1 MRPLEVVVILLIC
14 AVLAAPWLPWSA
26 ARRALRPLPLLLL
39 LAVIAQILI
48 EGARWQLAP
57 AYALALAVILLP
69 LAPRGRR
76 GERSLGALALGVV
89 ALAFALV
96 LPLAF
101 PVFDLP
107 RPDGPYGIG
116 TVTYDWTDP
125 NRPELFTAAPG
136 DQRELM
142 VQVWYP
148 ATRDP
153 RAARAPYIADG
164 MALAPLARLLH
175 MPDFVF
181 QHLKYIRT
189 NAMPGA
195 PVAPSGRFPLLIFS
209 HGRGGFRQHNSLEIE
224 SLVSHGY
231 VVAAIDH
238 TYAGAGVD
246 FPDGRRVAMAEGMK
260 TRGVLD
266 RYLPYLARDVS
277 FTLDRLT
284 AMDRSDP
291 KGVLTGRLDLDHV
304 GMFGLSMGGAIT
316 AEACLRDLRLRA
328 CLPMDV
334 FMPPDV
340 VRSGLA
346 QPTLW
351 ISRDAATM
359 ALEGWARR
367 DIDETQSTMRAAY
380 AASRGDA
387 YLILVPGMFHQN
399 LSDFPYLV
407 VSPLDR
413 WLGLDGPI
421 DARRVHQIET
431 RYSLA
436 FFDRYLK
443 GRASQLLEGRR
454 TPFPEIQVLRRTGA
468 GETD

>member
-1 MRPLEVVVILLIC
+1 MRPLEVLVILLIG
-14 AVLAAPWLPWSA
+14 AVLAAPWLPWTA
-26 ARRALRPLPLLLL
+26 VRRALRPLPLLLL
-39 LAVIAQILI
+39 LAAIAQILI
-48 EGARWQLAP
+48 EGARWQMAP

-69 LAPRGRR
+69 LAAGQGRGD
-76 GERSLGALALGVV
+76 RSGGALAAGAIALVL
-89 ALAFALV
+89 ALA

-107 RPDGPYGIG
+107 RPNGPYGIG
-116 TVTYDWTDP
+116 TVTYDWTDQ

-136 DQRELM
+136 DHRELM

-148 ATRDP
+148 AAP
-153 RAARAPYIADG
+153 GPKAARAPYIADG

-189 NAMPGA
+189 NAMPSA
-195 PVAPSGRFPLLIFS
+195 PMAQGGRFPLLIFS

-224 SLVSHGY
+224 ALVSQGY
-231 VVAAIDH
+231 VVAAMDH

-246 FPDGRRVAMAEGMK
+246 FPDGRRIAMAEGMK
-260 TRGVLD
+260 VRGVLD
-266 RYLPYLARDVS
+266 RYLPYLAQDVS
-277 FTLDRLT
+277 FTLDQLT

-291 KGVLTGRLDLDHV
+291 QGVLTGRLDLDHV

-316 AEACLRDLRLRA
+316 AETCLRDPRLRA

-359 ALEGWARR
+359 ALEGWARQ

-387 YLILVPGMFHQN
+387 YLVLVPGMFHQN

-407 VSPLDR
+407 VSPIDR

-436 FFDRYLK
+436 FFDRYLR
-443 GRASQLLEGRR
+443 GLRSPLLDA
-454 TPFPEIQVLRRTGA
+454 PSPQFPEVQFLSRSGA
-468 GETD
+468 VATR

>member
-1 MRPLEVVVILLIC
+1 MRPMEILLAVLIG
-14 AVLAAPWLPWSA
+14 AVLAAPRLPWPT
-26 ARRALRPLPLLLL
+26 ARRALRPLPLALL
-39 LAVIAQILI
+39 LAALIQILI
-48 EGARWQLAP
+48 EGARWQMAPVYGLA
-57 AYALALAVILLP
+57 AAVILLP
-69 LAPRGRR
+69 LAMGEGRTS
-76 GERSLGALALGVV
+76 RSPLVLGLGATTLALV
-89 ALAFALV
+89 LV

-101 PVFDLP
+101 PVFHLP
-107 RPDGPYGIG
+107 KPDGPYGIG
-116 TVTYDWTDP
+116 TVTYDWADP
-125 NRPELFTAAPG
+125 DRPELFTPAP
-136 DQRELM
+136 DDRRELM

-148 ATRDP
+148 AVP
-153 RAARAPYIADG
+153 NLKAARAPYLADG

-195 PVAPSGRFPLLIFS
+195 PMAPGGRFPLLIFS

-246 FPDGRRVAMAEGMK
+246 FPDGRRIAMDEGMK
-260 TRGVLD
+260 VRGVLD
-266 RYLPYLARDVS
+266 RYLPYLAQDVS
-277 FTLDRLT
+277 FTLDQLT
-284 AMDRSDP
+284 DMDRSDP
-291 KGVLTGRLDLDHV
+291 HGVLTGRLDLDHV

-316 AEACLRDLRLRA
+316 AEACLRDPRLRA

-340 VRSGLA
+340 VRAGLA

-359 ALEGWARR
+359 ALEGWARG
-367 DIDETQSTMRAAY
+367 DIDETQTTMRATY

-387 YLILVPGMFHQN
+387 YLVLVPGMFHQN

-407 VSPLDR
+407 VSPIDR

-421 DARRVHQIET
+421 DARRVHQIEA

-443 GRASQLLEGRR
+443 GLRSPLLDA
-454 TPFPEIQVLRRTGA
+454 PSPQFPEVQFLRRTGA
-468 GETD
+468 VETR